1 MSAATVPVTIPEDA
15 WEGDTPGSVV
25 MWVRQD
31 GAVVEAGELIAELAF
46 EKVTM
51 ELRAP
56 AAGRL
61 RTLIGVEVPVGKGV
75 PVAEIAPL

>member
-1 MSAATVPVTIPEDA
+1 MSTVTVPVTIPEDA
-15 WEGDTPGSVV
+15 WQGDTPASVV

-31 GAVVEAGELIAELAF
+31 GAIVEAGELIAELAF

-56 AAGRL
+56 ATGRL
-61 RTLIGVEVPVGKGV
+61 RTLVGIEVPIGKGV
-75 PVAEIAPL
+75 PVAEIPPL